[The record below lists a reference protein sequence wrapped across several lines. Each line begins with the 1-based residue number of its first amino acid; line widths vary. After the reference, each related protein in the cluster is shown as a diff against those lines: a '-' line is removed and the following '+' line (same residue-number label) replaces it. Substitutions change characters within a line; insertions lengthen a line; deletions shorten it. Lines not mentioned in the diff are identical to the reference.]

1 MADTKPLHRL
11 LPFSEER
18 HRELVMHFLAEIMRA
33 TGTPKDQEV
42 FQQSLQRFVN
52 GLRPWLAPGDGPAT
66 PRALFTLFEQSAFDE
81 TTDNITVVLSPEAE
95 ALFRAWLRRNKIA
108 SVAGLNT
115 AHAWET
121 IKGSGRS

>member
-1 MADTKPLHRL
+1 MADTKPPHRL

-18 HRELVMHFLAEIMRA
+18 HRELVMHFLAKIMRA
-33 TGTPKDQEV
+33 TGTPKNQEV
-42 FQQSLQRFVN
+42 FQQSLQRYVN
-52 GLRPWLAPGDGPAT
+52 GLRPWLEPGDGPAT

-81 TTDNITVVLSPEAE
+81 TNDNITVVLSPEAD

-115 AHAWET
+115 AHAW
-121 IKGSGRS
+121 SN